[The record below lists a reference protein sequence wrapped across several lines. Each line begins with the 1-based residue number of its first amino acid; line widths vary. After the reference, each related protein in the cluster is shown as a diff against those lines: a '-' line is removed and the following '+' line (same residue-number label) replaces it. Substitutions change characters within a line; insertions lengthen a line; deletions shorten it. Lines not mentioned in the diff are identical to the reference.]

1 MRNYVIAGHN
11 ETSFTGRTRSV
22 LLDFLRNGR
31 TLIITGSAETKSIWV
46 AELMH
51 ILGMKAF
58 DPTAEDEAKL
68 AKYLEKH
75 LDFLFFRQ
83 YNACSPELVMTKK
96 FDAVIVDEAYS
107 FQSFISV
114 PQWVTRAKNVN
125 SDCALVILAY
135 SQYIFFEDRIDIR
148 YRPLTTIDK
157 ERIEDEFAEDQA
169 PQEDL
174 PPVINIHV
182 CKKNVDH
189 LAETYPVTLMPF
201 KSSNRKICRSV
212 TEDEFTQAVI
222 SLNVE
227 EIKLDS
233 IRCYTRIPKTI
244 DLLSRSIDLV
254 NTAMTCNPIPT
265 YGRRMSELINQIN
278 KVYDKMSIS
287 TFDSSFGAL
296 RGRERSNII
305 FCNKDKADLP
315 EFRKPSTSF
324 VKEGFN
330 ESTINYAEESFC
342 KNHPTTLII
351 SNEDYIPVPKVM
363 EKCNNIFLFGDWRT
377 DVPFLKQLL
386 GRVVNDVNIVIPC
399 SAKTTDES
407 NVANALSMLDN
418 SMFNVIKH
426 DLSS

>member
-1 MRNYVIAGHN
+1 MIAGHN

-22 LLDFLRNGR
+22 LLDFLRCGR
-31 TLIITGSAETKSIWV
+31 TLIITSSAETKSLWV
-46 AELMH
+46 AELMRM
-51 ILGMKAF
+51 LGMKILN
-58 DPTAEDEAKL
+58 PTADDEAKL
-68 AKYLEKH
+68 AKYLEDH

-83 YNACSPELVMTKK
+83 HNADSPDFMMTKK
-96 FDAVIVDEAYS
+96 FDAVIVEEAYS

-125 SDCALVILAY
+125 PNCALVVLAY
-135 SQYIFFEDRIDIR
+135 SQYIFFEDRIDFR
-148 YRPLTTIDK
+148 YRPLIKINK
-157 ERIEDEFAEDQA
+157 ENIEAEFAEDQA

-182 CKKNVDH
+182 CKKDVDH

-212 TEDEFTQAVI
+212 TEDEFTQAVV

-227 EIKLDS
+227 EIRLDS

-254 NTAMTCNPIPT
+254 NTAMACNPIPT

-287 TFDSSFGAL
+287 TFDNSFVAL
-296 RGRERSNII
+296 KGREKSNII
-305 FCNKDKADLP
+305 FCNNSKADLP
-315 EFRKPSTSF
+315 EFRKSSTSF

-342 KNHPTTLII
+342 KDHPTTLVI
-351 SNEDYIPVPKVM
+351 SNEDYMPVPKVM

-386 GRVVNDVNIVIPC
+386 KRVVNDVNIVIPC
-399 SAKTTDES
+399 SARTTDES

-426 DLSS
+426 DLSP